1 MSRILQIRF
10 SYALVVV
17 NIQKMSI
24 FWSVSIVRHVLST
37 FDV

>member
-1 MSRILQIRF
+1 MSRVLWIRF
-10 SYALVVV
+10 SYVLVVV

-24 FWSVSIVRHVLST
+24 FWSIPIVKHVLST